1 MYISFLRNLF
11 HEINFSDVLLLTIT
25 GQQQNTAI
33 FSLCHTI
40 NHRLLSCSA
49 SKFHSFETP
58 LKFRR
63 NLNRKSPD
71 SSTLS
76 RETRNLTQQSEK
88 PSEIYRRN
96 DEILVKPQI
105 LRNLGNQS

>member
-33 FSLCHTI
+33 FSLSHNKPTDFFPVPPPNSTHSKLHLNSAEPQQEI
-40 NHRLLSCSA
+40 ARL
-49 SKFHSFETP
+49 
-58 LKFRR
+58 
-63 NLNRKSPD
+63 
-71 SSTLS
+71 STLS

>member
-33 FSLCHTI
+33 FSCHTI
-40 NHRLLSCSA
+40 NPPFLFRLQIPLN
-49 SKFHSFETP
+49 SKLHS
-58 LKFRR
+58 
-63 NLNRKSPD
+63 N
-71 SSTLS
+71 STEPQQEITRLFQLS
-76 RETRNLTQQSEK
+76 RETRNFTQQSEK